1 MERCVASLIVV
12 CIAAAIIGSMA
23 VAMAYFVDYKPQIQ
37 QASSGERVHVGPN
50 AYTVAYMGTQDGVEE
65 APGVTFAK
73 ISVETGSGSQP
84 PERRQLALVD
94 KKPPPTPPSHGV
106 FDQDGGLVAYFP
118 LQGEFDEQFEY
129 VLMIRP
135 TKDQGSSDLAVVCIA
150 NCQSGPSLP

>member
-1 MERCVASLIVV
+1 MASLAVAI
-12 CIAAAIIGSMA
+12 IAAGIIGSMA
-23 VAMAYFVDYKPQIQ
+23 VAMAYFVDYKPQVQ
-37 QASSGERVHVGPN
+37 EASAGERVRVGPN
-50 AYTVAYMGTQDGVEE
+50 TYTVEYLGVEDGVQE

-73 ISVETGSGSQP
+73 VSVESGSSEP

-94 KKPPPTPPSHGV
+94 KTPPPTPPSHGV
-106 FDQDGGLVAYFP
+106 FGEGGAVTAYFP

-135 TKDQGSSDLAVVCIA
+135 TKEQDSSDLAMVCVA